1 MANESFREV
10 LQRFLP
16 DESES
21 AQPTPDSGTAPFETR
36 TPFSNPFDI
45 GFKRRS
51 IQSVRLASTYGL
63 HAPSSATQPPASKP
77 KPTPTRRPKPEE
89 PLFSLDR
96 LTVQE
101 REHLNW
107 MKGLGSQELAG
118 GLSLRAL
125 RSAYRAQVKRLHP
138 DRAESQQSPHSLT
151 QFHRLQT
158 AYEALREAHDRL
170 MAADHPE
177 SKQAA

>member
-51 IQSVRLASTYGL
+51 IQTARLASAYGL
-63 HAPSSATQPPASKP
+63 RAPSSATKTSTPR
-77 KPTPTRRPKPEE
+77 PTPAPRSEAKE

-96 LTVQE
+96 LTAQE

-107 MKGLGSQELAG
+107 MKGLGSQELTE
-118 GLSLRAL
+118 GLSLSAL
-125 RSAYRAQVKRLHP
+125 KSSYRAQAKRLHP
-138 DRAESQQSPHSLT
+138 DRAESRHTPHSLT